1 MGEQV
6 LGVFFFFSSILA
18 SSTHS
23 HIHGING
30 IYYDEF
36 CNKCSNKIADRNK
49 LQKGQCRT
57 NFYSQCLTEEPAAT
71 TVVVSFSM
79 ISKHKNYPIFTGRTM
94 RSRLY
99 WLVYCISCR
108 SIVTFC
114 SLKWFASR
122 WILRRRP
129 GQFGYLILYFAWSG
143 PTPHH
148 TGSFAPPLFYSIA
161 AKLLPK

>member
-18 SSTHS
+18 SSTLS

-57 NFYSQCLTEEPAAT
+57 SFYSRCLTEEPAAT
-71 TVVVSFSM
+71 TVFFRLVWFQNTKIIRFPPGELCVLVCIGWCIVFRAGRSSLFVHWNDLQATEFHAGGQASLVIWFY
-79 ISKHKNYPIFTGRTM
+79 ISRE
-94 RSRLY
+94 
-99 WLVYCISCR
+99 V
-108 SIVTFC
+108 
-114 SLKWFASR
+114 A
-122 WILRRRP
+122 
-129 GQFGYLILYFAWSG
+129 
-143 PTPHH
+143 PHRI
-148 TGSFAPPLFYSIA
+148 GSFAPPLFYSIA
-161 AKLLPK
+161 AKPLPK